1 MPFDGTA
8 SFDGAHLL
16 LSARAV
22 QRFTQ
27 METSRD
33 AKRRTT
39 ERLWGSPCLNLRGGA
54 ACARTLERQS
64 DVGQQMFD
72 GAEQA

>member
-1 MPFDGTA
+1 MPFDGSA
-8 SFDGAHLL
+8 SVGGAHLL
-16 LSARAV
+16 LLARAFM
-22 QRFTQ
+22 RLNQ

-39 ERLWGSPCLNLRGGA
+39 ERLCGSPSLNLRGGA
-54 ACARTLERQS
+54 ACTGTLERQS

-72 GAEQA
+72 GAKEA